1 MMRTHYCS
9 EIVPALAGKT
19 VKLAGWVHEI
29 RDFGAV
35 KFILLR
41 DRSGIT
47 QLTIKKDD
55 AATSKELIDAAESLV
70 KETAITAEG
79 VVAAKTIA
87 KVGREITPTKI
98 SVVGRVLKQVPFEV
112 TGKVPAEID
121 VRLDHRSIDL
131 RRLETKAVFKIRS
144 EAGRAFRDAMLS
156 LGCEEITPPC
166 IVAESTEG
174 GTDLFKVKYFERDA
188 FLAQSPQL
196 YKQLAVLGGMDR
208 VFMTTPVFRAE
219 KHNTTVHLNESTQ
232 MDCELGFADESDG
245 LDFLEKTIIAILA
258 SVKKNCAPELALLK
272 SDFAVPQSVPRFSY
286 DEILDKI
293 RKKKAAAMEW
303 GDDFSK
309 ETEMKLPGLLGAE
322 LFLITRWPTKIR
334 AFYSMPLE
342 TDAKICKA
350 YDLSFKGLEIA
361 SGAQRIHDPDLLVK
375 QLEFHELDPKD
386 FEPYVD
392 AFRYGSVP
400 HAGWSIGLE
409 RLTMRLANR
418 DNIRECALFPRDRNR
433 LTP

>member
-1 MMRTHYCS
+1 MMRSHYCV
-9 EIVPALAGKT
+9 EITPSLAGKQ
-19 VKLAGWVHEI
+19 VRLAGWVHEI

-47 QLTIKKDD
+47 QLTIKKEGAD
-55 AATSKELIDAAESLV
+55 AALIETAESLV
-70 KETAITAEG
+70 KETAITASG
-79 VVAAKTIA
+79 VVASKTIA
-87 KVGREITPTKI
+87 KVGREVLASKI
-98 SVVGRVLKQVPFEV
+98 EVVGRVLKQVPFEV

-131 RRLETKAVFKIRS
+131 RRIETRATFKIRA
-144 EAGRAFRDAMLS
+144 EAQRAFRQAMLD

-174 GTDLFKVKYFERDA
+174 GTNLFSLKYFEREA

-196 YKQLAVLGGMDR
+196 YKQLAVLGGFDR

-232 MDCELGFADESDG
+232 MDCELGFADDEDALS
-245 LDFLEKTIIAILA
+245 FLEKTILGILA
-258 SVKKNCAPELALLK
+258 AVKKNCAAELALLK
-272 SDFAVPQSVPRFSY
+272 SDFAVPKRVPAFTY
-286 DEILDKI
+286 DEVLE
-293 RKKKAAAMEW
+293 RLAKKKIAMGW
-303 GDDFSK
+303 GEDFSK
-309 ETEMKLPGLLGAE
+309 EVEQKLESVLGAE
-322 LFLITRWPTKIR
+322 LFFITRWPTKIR
-334 AFYSMPLE
+334 AFYSMPLPE
-342 TDAKICKA
+342 NPKICKA
-350 YDLSFKGLEIA
+350 YDLCFKGLEIA
-361 SGAQRIHDPDLLVK
+361 SGAQRIHDPALLEK
-375 QLEFHELDPKD
+375 QLRFHDLNPKD

-409 RLTMRLANR
+409 RLAMKLAAR
-418 DNIRECALFPRDRNR
+418 ENIREAALFPRDRQR

>member
-9 EIVPALAGKT
+9 EIVPALAGKR

-47 QLTIKKDD
+47 QLTIKKDSPE
-55 AATSKELIDAAESLV
+55 TSKELVEAAESLV
-70 KETAITAEG
+70 KETAIVAEG
-79 VVAAKTIA
+79 VVAGKTIA
-87 KVGREITPTKI
+87 KVGREIMPTRI
-98 SVVGRVLKQVPFEV
+98 EIVGRVLKQVPFEV
-112 TGKVPAEID
+112 TGKAPAEID

-131 RRLETKAVFKIRS
+131 RRLETRAIFKIRS
-144 EAGRAFRDAMLS
+144 EAQKAFRNAMLD
-156 LGCEEITPPC
+156 LDCEEITPPC

-174 GTDLFKVKYFERDA
+174 GTDLFHVKYFEREA

-196 YKQLAVLGGMDR
+196 YKQLAVIGGLDR

-232 MDCELGFADESDG
+232 MDCEIGFADDEDA
-245 LDFLEKTIIAILA
+245 LEFLEKTIIAILA
-258 SVKKNCAPELALLK
+258 AVKKNCAAELALLK
-272 SDFAVPQSVPRFSY
+272 SDFSVPHDVPRFEY
-286 DEILDKI
+286 GEIIEKLE
-293 RKKKAAAMEW
+293 KKKIAMEW
-303 GDDFSK
+303 GEDFSK
-309 ETEMKLPGLLGAE
+309 ETEQKLPALLGSE
-322 LFLITRWPTKIR
+322 LFFITRWPTKIR
-334 AFYSMPLE
+334 AFYSMPLPE
-342 TDAKICKA
+342 NPKVCKA

-361 SGAQRIHDPDLLVK
+361 SGAQRIHDPALLVK
-375 QLEFHELDPKD
+375 QLEFHGLKPKD

-392 AFRYGSVP
+392 AFRYGAVP

-409 RLTMRLANR
+409 RLVMRLANR
-418 DNIRECALFPRDRNR
+418 DNIRECALFPRDRTR

>member
-1 MMRTHYCS
+1 MMRTHYCN
-9 EIVPALAGKT
+9 EIVPALAGKS

-41 DRSGIT
+41 DRTGIT
-47 QLTIKKDD
+47 QLTIKKDAGAD
-55 AATSKELIDAAESLV
+55 AELVTAAESLV
-70 KETAITAEG
+70 KETAVTAEG

-98 SVVGRVLKQVPFEV
+98 TVVGRVLKQVPFEV

-131 RRLETKAVFKIRS
+131 RRLETRAVFKIRS
-144 EAGRAFRDAMLS
+144 ETQKAFRQAMLE
-156 LGCEEITPPC
+156 LDCEEITPPC

-174 GTDLFKVKYFERDA
+174 GTNLFELKYFERRA

-196 YKQLAVLGGMDR
+196 YKQLAVLGGFDR

-232 MDCELGFADESDG
+232 MDCELGFADDEDALS
-245 LDFLEKTIIAILA
+245 FLEKTITVILA
-258 SVKKNCAPELALLK
+258 AVKKNCAAELALLK
-272 SDFAVPQSVPRFSY
+272 SDFVVPKAVPRFTY
-286 DEILDKI
+286 DDVLAALA
-293 RKKKAAAMEW
+293 KKNIAMEW
-303 GDDFSK
+303 GEDFSK
-309 ETEMKLPGLLGAE
+309 DVEQKLGSVLGSE
-322 LFLITRWPTKIR
+322 LFFITRWPTKAR
-334 AFYSMPLE
+334 AFYSMPLPE
-342 TDAKICKA
+342 EPKICKA
-350 YDLSFKGLEIA
+350 YDLVFKGLEIA
-361 SGAQRIHDPDLLVK
+361 SGAQRIHDPDLLQK
-375 QLEFHELDPKD
+375 QLRFHELDPKD

-392 AFRYGSVP
+392 AFRYGAIP

-409 RLTMRLANR
+409 RLTMRLAAR